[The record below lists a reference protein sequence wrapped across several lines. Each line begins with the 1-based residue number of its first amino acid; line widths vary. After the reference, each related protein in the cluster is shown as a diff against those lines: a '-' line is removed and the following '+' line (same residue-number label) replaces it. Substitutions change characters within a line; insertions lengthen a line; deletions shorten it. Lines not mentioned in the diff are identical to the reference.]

1 MAKDQDNN
9 QEMSSDVKLIIDFF
23 GDQFNDSINRLQDSN
38 DRAHEALFSKIDTMT
53 RDVSEISASVKVII
67 RNEEEHRKK
76 VADLEGV
83 VGNLSDRLTIME
95 DENEKNKHFWSR
107 LKNNFTTVGV
117 IAGALYAVWKIVEF
131 VVL

>member
-1 MAKDQDNN
+1 
-9 QEMSSDVKLIIDFF
+9 
-23 GDQFNDSINRLQDSN
+23 
-38 DRAHEALFSKIDTMT
+38 MT